1 MELGAFSK
9 ALVSIVQNNK
19 ARRSIAKGLAGIIL
33 IGNLSFPIAVTA
45 GLIDQDNCE
54 APCGITA
61 YEAEK
66 EAKNDW

>member
-9 ALVSIVQNNK
+9 ALESIVRKINK

-66 EAKNDW
+66 EAKE